1 MAMYTYVDQDTCI
14 ACGTC
19 GAVAPDVYDYDDE
32 GLAFVLLDRNTGTFA
47 VPEELQEDVTEAYEG
62 CPTESIKLS
71 DFVIGKEAL
80 SHI

>member
-19 GAVAPDVYDYDDE
+19 GAVAPDVYEYDDE
-32 GLAFVLLDRNTGTFA
+32 GLAFVLLDRNTGTFS
-47 VPEELQEDVTEAYEG
+47 VPEELQEDVTEAYES

-71 DFVIGKEAL
+71 DLVIGKEAL